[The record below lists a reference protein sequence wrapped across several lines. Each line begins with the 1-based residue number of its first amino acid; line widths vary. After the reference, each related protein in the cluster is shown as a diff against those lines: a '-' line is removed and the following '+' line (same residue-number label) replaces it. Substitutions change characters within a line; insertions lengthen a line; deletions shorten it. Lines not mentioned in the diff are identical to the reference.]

1 MDKTPE
7 EDSSMK
13 CSVTFRHM
21 DPSDRIRAHAE
32 EKVDKLTRL
41 IDRGVEAQV
50 TLSTEK
56 HLHIAHVELVTDG
69 SLLLRGVDK
78 SEDIYASID
87 VAVDRIMRQVKRY
100 RAKIKSHRM
109 PSHAGK
115 EVAHHVLTQ
124 DGSPEEP
131 KTHQIVK
138 QETIIART
146 MSVDDA
152 VMQMDL
158 LNTDFLVFTDDRS
171 HEVNVVYRLP
181 DGQFGLIEAHA
192 AMN

>member
-1 MDKTPE
+1 
-7 EDSSMK
+7 MK

-21 DPSDRIRAHAE
+21 EPSDRIRHHAE

-56 HLHIAHVELVTDG
+56 HIHIAHVELVTDG
-69 SLLLRGVDK
+69 SLLLRGIDK

-100 RAKIKSHRM
+100 REKIKNHRM

-115 EVAHHVLTQ
+115 EVAHRVLA
-124 DGSPEEP
+124 PENGVDEP
-131 KTHQIVK
+131 KSHQIVK
-138 QETIIART
+138 QETIIARVMT
-146 MSVDDA
+146 VDDA

-158 LNTDFLVFTDDRS
+158 LNTDFLVFTHNKTHQVS
-171 HEVNVVYRLP
+171 VVYRLP

-192 AMN
+192 AA